1 MEEKSFGIP
10 ATEVLGKE
18 KTEEDKL
25 RDKIKE
31 QEGTIQA
38 LQGMLG
44 QMVPVVESILPLF
57 KERPEIDKQLIAQ
70 IERMTQI
77 ANMMCSMGT
86 NQEEIK
92 Q

>member
-18 KTEEDKL
+18 KTEVDKL
-25 RDKIKE
+25 NDKIKE

-44 QMVPVVESILPLF
+44 QMVPVVEVILPLL
-57 KERPEIDKQLIAQ
+57 KERPEIDQQMVAQ

-77 ANMMCSMGT
+77 ATMMCSMG
-86 NQEEIK
+86 NIQ